1 MAAGVSCAGKYYAP
15 WHDNSPTP
23 SREVIRILWDYEKE
37 MVVDSGIC
45 TLFDTSWTYC
55 YDGITVTGWW
65 VLRYPHASPHYL
77 LEAEVPEMVRLAV
90 LVSE

>member
-1 MAAGVSCAGKYYAP
+1 MDP
-15 WHDNSPTP
+15 WSDNPFKRDNVPTK
-23 SREVIRILWDYEKE
+23 ILWDYEKE
-37 MVVDSGIC
+37 MVVDSGMC

-90 LVSE
+90 MVSE